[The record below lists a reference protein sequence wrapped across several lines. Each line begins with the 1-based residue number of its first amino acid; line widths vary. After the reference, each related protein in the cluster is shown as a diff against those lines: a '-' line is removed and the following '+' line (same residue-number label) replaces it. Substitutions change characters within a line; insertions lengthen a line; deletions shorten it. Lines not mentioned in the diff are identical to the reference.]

1 MSQLLDCFNVLCDSD
16 FEQPGPLFGV
26 GIYCGKPNI
35 NMGGKVSDIFRYV
48 TSQLCFEYVVVLF
61 DLVQLLLDVVD
72 ILDDPKSTQSQPST
86 YKDH

>member
-1 MSQLLDCFNVLCDSD
+1 
-16 FEQPGPLFGV
+16 
-26 GIYCGKPNI
+26 
-35 NMGGKVSDIFRYV
+35 MGGKVSDIFRYV